1 MARGLRKYIDAEHP
15 YIVSTRVKPSIL
27 PQTTQYL
34 CLKNKEMEKETQM
47 LKIAEQ
53 WKTSGKS
60 RIEFAREHNVTIH
73 SLNYWCKKLRR
84 RDSAR
89 QPEPKL

>member
-1 MARGLRKYIDAEHP
+1 
-15 YIVSTRVKPSIL
+15 
-27 PQTTQYL
+27 
-34 CLKNKEMEKETQM
+34 MEKETQM
-47 LKIAEQ
+47 LKMAEQ

-60 RIEFAREHNVTIH
+60 RIEFAREHNITIH

-89 QPEPKL
+89 QPEPKFIELNTLGAYPQEKRGVQVELELPGGIILRIY